1 LRAAQWLTVVA
12 LPGQEANVRG
22 FSAPSLI
29 VIDEAARLPDL
40 GDLML
45 LSTPFGERGFS
56 WKEWTR
62 GGGRWMRVQ
71 GLATNCPRISAEVLE
86 EERTAQ
92 SAEWFAQEYMCSF
105 VGLENQA
112 LRTEWL
118 TAAVAAGLGVQEL
131 QFKMKGGTL

>member
-1 LRAAQWLTVVA
+1 
-12 LPGQEANVRG
+12 
-22 FSAPSLI
+22 
-29 VIDEAARLPDL
+29 
-40 GDLML
+40 
-45 LSTPFGERGFS
+45 
-56 WKEWTR
+56 
-62 GGGRWMRVQ
+62 
-71 GLATNCPRISAEVLE
+71 VLE

-105 VGLENQA
+105 VGLENQE